1 MPLTRAHLNELV
13 AARDAIES
21 GEVCG
26 LDAAVRAEDALRA
39 LSLGHA
45 LGGSLRASAV
55 AAVAVA
61 VEELTLCKHIT

>member
-1 MPLTRAHLNELV
+1 MQLTATHLNELV
-13 AARDAIES
+13 TARDAIES

-39 LSLGHA
+39 LSVGHA
-45 LGGSLRASAV
+45 LGGGRRASAV
-55 AAVAVA
+55 CAVAVA